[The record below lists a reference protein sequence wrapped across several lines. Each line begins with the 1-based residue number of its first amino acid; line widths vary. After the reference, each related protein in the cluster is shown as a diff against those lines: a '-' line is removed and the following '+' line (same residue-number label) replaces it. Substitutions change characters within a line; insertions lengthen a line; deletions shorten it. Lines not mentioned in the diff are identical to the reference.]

1 MNSEDSMILTHPRF
15 FLRMSVITRTL
26 GDRQFQVFAKGAPE
40 KIVDLCR
47 ADSIP
52 KNFHNIL
59 SSYTLRGFRVIGLAN
74 RILPPEVNWV
84 KAHKMKRDQVSFTG
98 WRLFSVTSRG

>member
-1 MNSEDSMILTHPRF
+1 
-15 FLRMSVITRTL
+15 MSVITRTL